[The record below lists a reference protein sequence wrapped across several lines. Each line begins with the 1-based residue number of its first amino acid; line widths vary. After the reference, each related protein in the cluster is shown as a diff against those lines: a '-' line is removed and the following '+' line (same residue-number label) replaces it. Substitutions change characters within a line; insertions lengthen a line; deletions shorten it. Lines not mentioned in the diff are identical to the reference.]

1 MYLIRA
7 ESNFRNGTSVGL
19 TPVSD
24 LNILRARSSAS
35 FFNTVDLTTIRM
47 ERKRELSFEGFAL
60 FDAKRLRESIGT
72 IPFNAAN
79 LIMPIPLRE
88 MDANPNL
95 VQNEGY

>member
-7 ESNFRNGTSVGL
+7 ESNYRSETLVGNSPL
-19 TPVSD
+19 ND
-24 LNILRARSSAS
+24 INILRARSGAGS
-35 FFNTVDLTTIRM
+35 FESVNLTTILM

-60 FDAKRLRESIGT
+60 FDAKRLGNSVGD
-72 IPFNAAN
+72 NAFDANN

-95 VQNEGY
+95 VQNDGY